1 MSKKLLSVLVVA
13 ALLCAL
19 GGTTGLAETK
29 PEDKK
34 AAEPAS
40 KVEKA
45 TLRADISKLVA
56 EARTGGKGV
65 ALPRA
70 QIQTSKGNSLSKSTK
85 IAIGVGIAVAVIV
98 IVAVA
103 VNKRCDNEPGGC

>member
-19 GGTTGLAETK
+19 GGTNGLAETK
-29 PEDKK
+29 PEDKAG
-34 AAEPAS
+34 AAKE
-40 KVEKA
+40 

-56 EARTGGKGV
+56 DAKAGSKGV
-65 ALPRA
+65 AVPRA
-70 QIQTSKGNSLSKSTK
+70 QIQTSKGNNLSKGTK
-85 IAIGVGIAVAVIV
+85 IAIGVGIAAAVIV